1 MTHGHLSHRCRLRL
15 PEPYRGLPRSVYVL
29 FFANIV
35 NSLGNFVWPFLT
47 LFLTD
52 KLGMEKAEAGFFVM
66 LSALA
71 FAPGALVG
79 GKLADRFGR
88 KRVFVASRILAALAL
103 VPCAFLGASRLV
115 PWLLILNGLLGGAV
129 DPAIH
134 ASVADVTTRRNRQ
147 GAFALLYLGHNLGF
161 ALGPTLAGLLY
172 RHHLPWL
179 FLGDA
184 LTSLLSVAL
193 VAAFV
198 PETLPGRVR
207 SAQELTDGREAEE
220 VPPLERAEAGGVLA
234 ALWRRPAVILFS
246 LVMMVYSF
254 VYVQHGFSLPV
265 QVAELFGERGPALY
279 GLLMSVNAVTVVT
292 LTTLITR
299 VTGRFDATQ
308 NIVLGGLLYAV
319 GFGMVGVVRLVPWL
333 LLSTVIWT
341 LGEIVVTTNSS
352 VYLNNHSPAS
362 HRGRFNALSDLVS
375 GTGWAMGPVVMGRLI
390 DRSGVHAVW
399 PLAFWLGLGGSL
411 LMLALWRVDR
421 PRAQSEAAERRE
433 TEPGTA

>member
-1 MTHGHLSHRCRLRL
+1 MVYWRFPERCRLRL

-52 KLGMEKAEAGFFVM
+52 KLGMEKAEAGFFVT

-71 FAPGALVG
+71 FAPGALLG
-79 GKLADRFGR
+79 GKLADHFGR
-88 KRVFVASRILAALAL
+88 KRTFVASRILAALVL

-115 PWLLILNGLLGGAV
+115 PWLLIMNGLLGGAV

-172 RHHLPWL
+172 RRHLPWL

-184 LTSLLSVAL
+184 LTSLLSVVL

-198 PETLPGRVR
+198 RETLPGRSRPEGRLEVR
-207 SAQELTDGREAEE
+207 DVEL
-220 VPPLERAEAGGVLA
+220 PPLEQAEAGGVLA

-299 VTGRFDATQ
+299 ATGRFDATQ
-308 NIVLGGLLYAV
+308 NIAGGGLLYAV
-319 GFGMVGVVRLVPWL
+319 GFGLVGVVRTVPWFV
-333 LLSTVIWT
+333 LSTVIWT

-362 HRGRFNALSDLVS
+362 HRGRFNAVADLVS
-375 GTGWAMGPVVMGRLI
+375 GAGWALGPTVMGRLI
-390 DRSGVHAVW
+390 DRSGVGAVW

-411 LMLALWRVDR
+411 LMLVLWGADR
-421 PRAQSEAAERRE
+421 PGARSKATERRE